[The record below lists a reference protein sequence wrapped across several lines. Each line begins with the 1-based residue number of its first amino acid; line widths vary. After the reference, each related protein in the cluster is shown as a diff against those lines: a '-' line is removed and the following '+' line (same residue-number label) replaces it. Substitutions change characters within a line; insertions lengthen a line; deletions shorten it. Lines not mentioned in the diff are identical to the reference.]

1 MITSSYFLPL
11 NIYKRFKTHGPRGG
25 PWEAIREALRIPMG
39 DLWETPWEACG
50 RSYGR
55 PMTLGTTLLA
65 LCEAHE
71 LALNFDY
78 VSLSSRI

>member
-1 MITSSYFLPL
+1 MALREAL
-11 NIYKRFKTHGPRGG
+11 
-25 PWEAIREALRIPMG
+25 WEAVREALRIPMG
-39 DLWETPWEACG
+39 DLWETPWEARG

-55 PMTLGTTLLA
+55 PMTLETAPLTLY
-65 LCEAHE
+65 EAHE